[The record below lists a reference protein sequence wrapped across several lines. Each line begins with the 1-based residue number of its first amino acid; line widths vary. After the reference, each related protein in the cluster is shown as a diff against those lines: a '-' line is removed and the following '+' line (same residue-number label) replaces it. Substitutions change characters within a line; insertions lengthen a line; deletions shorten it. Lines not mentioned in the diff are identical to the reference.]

1 MILTSPGNLEAKLTI
16 KIHFLHVVLNE
27 NEAKLVFVNFT
38 VRLSPTTWCQWNH
51 EIRAFLKYFQ
61 LLLNFA
67 TVFLRIVSVF
77 AHKIMKTFMFRFK
90 ANYFFLSLIFASVTA
105 RFFSKRNP

>member
-1 MILTSPGNLEAKLTI
+1 MILTSPGNLEAKFTI

-27 NEAKLVFVNFT
+27 NEAKLVFVNPT
-38 VRLSPTTWCQWNH
+38 VPLSPTTWCQWNH

-90 ANYFFLSLIFASVTA
+90 ANYFVLSLIFASVTA